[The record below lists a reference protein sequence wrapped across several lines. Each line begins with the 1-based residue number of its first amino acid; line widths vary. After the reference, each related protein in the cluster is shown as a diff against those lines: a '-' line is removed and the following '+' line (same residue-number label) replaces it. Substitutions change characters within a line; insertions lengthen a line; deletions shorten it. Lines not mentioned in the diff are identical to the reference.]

1 MIITFNNKIIAPAA
15 GKWLMPLPG
24 VRVGNVYWST
34 NYLAIDDGGEGI
46 QYVTEGWT
54 YGGPWPPTYYYS
66 KDAANRV
73 AQTVGD
79 GWRMPTRADLE
90 ALMAYG
96 NEVGWA
102 KFRTTYGWQ
111 LEKNGTDELG
121 MHLMGLGYWWTREN
135 RLEDSDACLP
145 ADSWYMLRISADNW
159 ATMGNTPVPAHPNY
173 WFPVRLVKDA

>member
-1 MIITFNNKIIAPAA
+1 MILTFNNKILSA
-15 GKWLMPLPG
+15 GSKWLEQIPG
-24 VRVGNVYWST
+24 VKVGNVYWST

-46 QYVTEGWT
+46 QYVTEGWP

-73 AQTVGD
+73 AQTVGN

-102 KFRTTYGWQ
+102 KFRTTSNWAFGS
-111 LEKNGTDELG
+111 NGTDELG
-121 MHLMGLGYWWTREN
+121 MHLMGLGHWWN
-135 RLEDSDACLP
+135 GHGLEDSDAELP
-145 ADSWYMLRISADNW
+145 ADSWYMLTVSKNNW
-159 ATMGNTPVPAHPNY
+159 ATMGNTPVPASPNY

>member
-15 GKWLMPLPG
+15 NKWLELAPG

-34 NYLAIDDGGEGI
+34 DYLAIDDGGEGI
-46 QYVTEGWT
+46 QYVTEGWP

-66 KDAANRV
+66 QDAANRV
-73 AQTVGD
+73 AQTVGN

-102 KFRTTYGWQ
+102 KFRTTYGWH
-111 LEKNGTDELG
+111 LGRNGTDELG
-121 MHLMGLGYWWTREN
+121 MHLMGLGYWWN
-135 RLEDSDACLP
+135 GHGLEDSDACIP
-145 ADSWYMLRISADNW
+145 ADSWYMLRISCDDW
-159 ATMGNTPVPAHPNY
+159 ASMGTVPVPAHPNY